1 MVMRVW
7 EDEGSKGLAVIVRI
21 EAFALLRKQADF
33 HLVLYYVR
41 IVMKL
46 LNQKAIRVYGC
57 DD

>member
-1 MVMRVW
+1 MRVW